1 MQELVLAFCNVLQ
14 ELIAQYVNKK
24 FKEVEQFMRTF
35 EQETMDQTKK
45 ISALEDSF
53 KQEIAKQRLAVKKN
67 KLRISGEDIV
77 RIRKHLN
84 LNQTAFAQL
93 LRVDRSCVNRWEHGK
108 IKPSQRTLQKIAPFR
123 EMTRSELRDRQ
134 RALEKEIWYS

>member
-14 ELIAQYVNKK
+14 ELIAQYVNNK
-24 FKEVEQFMRTF
+24 FKEVEQSMRTF
-35 EQETMDQTKK
+35 EQETTKQAKK
-45 ISALEDSF
+45 ISALEENF
-53 KQEIAKQRLAVKKN
+53 KLEIAKKNLSVKKN

-77 RIRKHLN
+77 RIREHLN
-84 LNQTAFAQL
+84 LTQTAFAQL
-93 LRVDRSCVNRWEHGK
+93 LRVDRACVNRWEHGK

>member
-53 KQEIAKQRLAVKKN
+53 KQEITKQRLAVKKN

-134 RALEKEIWYS
+134 RALEKEIWHS

>member
-35 EQETMDQTKK
+35 EQETMDQTQK

-67 KLRISGEDIV
+67 KLRISGEDSETSEFEPDCICS
-77 RIRKHLN
+77 
-84 LNQTAFAQL
+84 T
-93 LRVDRSCVNRWEHGK
+93 
-108 IKPSQRTLQKIAPFR
+108 SQSGSVMCQSMGA
-123 EMTRSELRDRQ
+123 
-134 RALEKEIWYS
+134 W

>member
-14 ELIAQYVNKK
+14 ELIAQYVNNK
-24 FKEVEQFMRTF
+24 FKEVEQSMRTF
-35 EQETMDQTKK
+35 EQETTKQAKK
-45 ISALEDSF
+45 ISALEENF
-53 KQEIAKQRLAVKKN
+53 KQEIAKKNLSVKKN

-77 RIRKHLN
+77 RIREHLN
-84 LNQTAFAQL
+84 LTQTAFAQL
-93 LRVDRSCVNRWEHGK
+93 LRVDRACVNRWEHGK

>member
-45 ISALEDSF
+45 ISALE
-53 KQEIAKQRLAVKKN
+53 V
-67 KLRISGEDIV
+67 
-77 RIRKHLN
+77 
-84 LNQTAFAQL
+84 
-93 LRVDRSCVNRWEHGK
+93 C
-108 IKPSQRTLQKIAPFR
+108 
-123 EMTRSELRDRQ
+123 
-134 RALEKEIWYS
+134 

>member
-35 EQETMDQTKK
+35 EQETMDQIKK

-53 KQEIAKQRLAVKKN
+53 KQEIAKQRLAEKKN

-134 RALEKEIWYS
+134 RALEKEIWHS

>member
-35 EQETMDQTKK
+35 EQETMDQTQK

-134 RALEKEIWYS
+134 RALEKEIWHS

>member
-14 ELIAQYVNKK
+14 ELIAQYVNNK
-24 FKEVEQFMRTF
+24 FKEVEQSMRTF
-35 EQETMDQTKK
+35 EQETTKQAKK
-45 ISALEDSF
+45 ISALEDNF
-53 KQEIAKQRLAVKKN
+53 KQEIAKKNLSVKKN

-77 RIRKHLN
+77 RIREHLN
-84 LNQTAFAQL
+84 LTQTAFAQL
-93 LRVDRSCVNRWEHGK
+93 LRVDRACVNRWEHGK

>member
-84 LNQTAFAQL
+84 LNQ
-93 LRVDRSCVNRWEHGK
+93 
-108 IKPSQRTLQKIAPFR
+108 
-123 EMTRSELRDRQ
+123 
-134 RALEKEIWYS
+134 

>member
-1 MQELVLAFCNVLQ
+1 
-14 ELIAQYVNKK
+14 
-24 FKEVEQFMRTF
+24 MRTF
-35 EQETMDQTKK
+35 EQETTKQAKK
-45 ISALEDSF
+45 ISALEENF
-53 KQEIAKQRLAVKKN
+53 KQEIAKKNLSVKKN

-134 RALEKEIWYS
+134 RALEKEIWHS

>member
-35 EQETMDQTKK
+35 EQETMDQTQK

-134 RALEKEIWYS
+134 RALEKEIWHA

>member
-35 EQETMDQTKK
+35 GQETMDQTQK

-134 RALEKEIWYS
+134 RALEKEIWHS

>member
-1 MQELVLAFCNVLQ
+1 
-14 ELIAQYVNKK
+14 
-24 FKEVEQFMRTF
+24 MRTF

>member
-1 MQELVLAFCNVLQ
+1 MQELVLAFCTVLQ

-35 EQETMDQTKK
+35 EQETMDQTQK

-134 RALEKEIWYS
+134 RALEKEIWHS

>member
-35 EQETMDQTKK
+35 EQETMDQIKK

-134 RALEKEIWYS
+134 RALEKEIWHS

>member
-35 EQETMDQTKK
+35 EQETMDQTQK

-134 RALEKEIWYS
+134 RVLEKEIWHS